1 MRGGN
6 RSIAMALAAMVVGA
20 GCHSGQPA
28 AREPEPATQAAAR
41 PTTQPTAQALLLPG
55 SPLLTP
61 PPLPDTTIALV
72 VYLTQGNGD
81 TVEKKMADTRN
92 GQQAIPG
99 QRDDVL
105 MTIAWDPPYPS
116 LDSLVITRRGLV
128 PVTEHLDF
136 RGSFNYRYDK
146 NHVAG
151 TVQPHDSAQRAYDQ
165 SFPSNV
171 FAFNEMDL
179 LVRSLPF
186 KQGLSVV
193 APLFS
198 EVDRDLEMDTLT
210 VLGPDTSGA
219 GHGGNGWMVRFADPA
234 IVARFVIDRTSRAIM
249 SSEIFPRKTEMRMR
263 YVPS

>member
-1 MRGGN
+1 
-6 RSIAMALAAMVVGA
+6 
-20 GCHSGQPA
+20 
-28 AREPEPATQAAAR
+28 
-41 PTTQPTAQALLLPG
+41 
-55 SPLLTP
+55 
-61 PPLPDTTIALV
+61 
-72 VYLTQGNGD
+72 
-81 TVEKKMADTRN
+81 MADTRN

-105 MTIAWDPPYPS
+105 VTIGWDPPYPS

-136 RGSFNYRYDK
+136 RGSFNYHYDR

-171 FAFNEMDL
+171 FAFNEMEL

-210 VLGPDTSGA
+210 VLGPDTSSA
-219 GHGGNGWMVRFADPA
+219 GYGGKGWTVRFADPA

-249 SSEIFPRKTEMRMR
+249 STEIFPRKTENADAVRPFVAANWGNAPGLVSLAPRTTVLSAAADCLAPFVDIGNLLLYYSNYLLM
-263 YVPS
+263 